1 MRKEKMKSSI
11 VKGLIV
17 SSIALGGVVIA
28 GHEANAAE
36 WKANTPDQ
44 IQIVNGQKEYTMKL
58 GDTLW
63 AIGQKINVNHVKLAE
78 INGINLSAGEQY
90 RLPVGRVISFEGN
103 VATVKESNG
112 QVVSQS
118 VIQDKD
124 KVDASKPA
132 GEPVNGNQA
141 QTPQNNGQT
150 TTPAQP
156 QTGNQDG
163 TQATTPSENGG
174 TGQTETPV
182 APTEPTTPVEP
193 TEPSKPTE
201 PETPVEPT
209 EPEKPVTPEKDTTPI
224 NLGNSGMTFNSQAE
238 AISYGE
244 SQIRDEKSKWFG
256 YGFSGI
262 ELVNKEYEQLGQ
274 WTVDFYNPDKN

>member
-1 MRKEKMKSSI
+1 MNKTLI
-11 VKGLIV
+11 KGLV
-17 SSIALGGVVIA
+17 FSSVALGGLLVA
-28 GHEANAAE
+28 GNTAHANE
-36 WKANTPDQ
+36 WKANTPAE
-44 IQIVNGQKEYTMKL
+44 IQIVDGQKEYTMKL

-63 AIGQKINVNHVKLAE
+63 AIGQKVNINHVKLAE
-78 INGINLSAGEQY
+78 INGINLNAGEQY

-103 VATVKESNG
+103 VATVKEANG
-112 QVVSQS
+112 KVVSQA

-132 GEPVNGNQA
+132 GQPVQGNQA
-141 QTPQNNGQT
+141 PQTQTNGQST
-150 TTPAQP
+150 APAQP
-156 QTGNQDG
+156 QAGSQDNTPAEQPANEGNQ
-163 TQATTPSENGG
+163 GG
-174 TGQTETPV
+174 QGAETPAKPAGPSTPV
-182 APTEPTTPVEP
+182 TPVDPATPPVVPEEPTK
-193 TEPSKPTE
+193 PS
-201 PETPVEPT
+201 

-238 AISYGE
+238 AIAYGE
-244 SQIRDEKSKWFG
+244 SQIRDENSKWFG

>member
-1 MRKEKMKSSI
+1 MKSSI

-17 SSIALGGVVIA
+17 SSIALGGFVIA

-112 QVVSQS
+112 QVVSQA

-182 APTEPTTPVEP
+182 TPTEPTTPVEP

-201 PETPVEPT
+201 PG
-209 EPEKPVTPEKDTTPI
+209 KDTKPI
-224 NLGNSGMTFNSQAE
+224 NVGNSGMIFGTIDE
-238 AISYGE
+238 ADAYGREQIGLEGGKYYTWSYG
-244 SQIRDEKSKWFG
+244 ID
-256 YGFSGI
+256 
-262 ELVNKEYEQLGQ
+262 ELVNKDYEPLGK
-274 WTVDFYNPDKN
+274 WTVNFAEPED

>member
-1 MRKEKMKSSI
+1 MKSSI
-11 VKGLIV
+11 VKGVIV
-17 SSIALGGVVIA
+17 SSIALGGLVVA

-103 VATVKESNG
+103 VVTVKESNG

-141 QTPQNNGQT
+141 QTQQNNGQAIA
-150 TTPAQP
+150 PAQP

-163 TQATTPSENGG
+163 TQTTIPSENGD
-174 TGQTETPV
+174 TGQIKTPV
-182 APTEPTTPVEP
+182 TPTEPTTPVEP

-201 PETPVEPT
+201 PEKPIEPT
-209 EPEKPVTPEKDTTPI
+209 EPTEPEKDTTPI

-244 SQIRDEKSKWFG
+244 LQIRDEKSKWFG